1 MHDIQHHEVTLR
13 TDKSA
18 GLHNL
23 NPRHLTQY
31 ELDHYSGLV
40 APEDLPEAW
49 KQEIIARR
57 NGKSTSAHC

>member
-1 MHDIQHHEVTLR
+1 MQDVQYHEVTRR

-31 ELDHYSGLV
+31 ELDRYSGLV
-40 APEDLPEAW
+40 APEDLPEEW

-57 NGKSTSAHC
+57 NKKSTSAHR